1 MGYCTS
7 CAVYSHVFSL
17 VKPASAFDTTTC
29 PSLNDITDWITTGC
43 AVINTKLTSLGYS
56 VPTASTAVYEML
68 GQANAFWAAALAE
81 DSRINARISAD
92 ERTRGD
98 RFMRQFDNLMKLLGT
113 MDLSRAGLSQVTAG
127 YAGGISVSDRASV
140 ESDTDRVKPR
150 FKRGQFE
157 NPEAARASDSDSDDD
172 DQR

>member
-56 VPTASTAVYEML
+56 APAASTAVYEML

-127 YAGGISVSDRASV
+127 YAGGISISDKDSVSSN
-140 ESDTDRVKPR
+140 TDRVSPR
-150 FKRGQFE
+150 FWRGRGR
-157 NPEAARASDSDSDDD
+157 NPEAHQVNDRVDNDDE
-172 DQR
+172 QS